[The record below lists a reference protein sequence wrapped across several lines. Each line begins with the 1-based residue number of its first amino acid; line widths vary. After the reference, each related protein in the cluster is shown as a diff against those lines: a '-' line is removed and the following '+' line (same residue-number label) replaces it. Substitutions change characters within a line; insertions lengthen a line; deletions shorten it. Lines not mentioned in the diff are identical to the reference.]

1 MLLNTPIIGIICAI
15 VSPCKLGVM
24 DGRLR
29 NFTQTILHP
38 SSWHVL
44 KPETAE
50 RNDRYDYNKTSTT
63 IETGGG

>member
-1 MLLNTPIIGIICAI
+1 
-15 VSPCKLGVM
+15 M

-50 RNDRYDYNKTSTT
+50 RNDRYEYNKTSTT
-63 IETGGG
+63 IETSRG